1 MDIIGGGPITDD
13 DGRQEELLRVPDN
26 PFSPRQVIFDLIIV
40 SLIAGAF
47 WGTMTALASRSF
59 TASISVGAVS
69 ALIVFIIVAT
79 FAGANRK

>member
-1 MDIIGGGPITDD
+1 M
-13 DGRQEELLRVPDN
+13 PDN
-26 PFSPRQVIFDLIIV
+26 PFSPRQVILDMVIV

-47 WGTMTALASRSF
+47 WGTMTALASRSLI
-59 TASISVGAVS
+59 ASVSVGAVS

>member
-1 MDIIGGGPITDD
+1 M
-13 DGRQEELLRVPDN
+13 PDN
-26 PFSPRQVIFDLIIV
+26 PFGRRQVITDLIIV

-59 TASISVGAVS
+59 AASISVGAVT

>member
-1 MDIIGGGPITDD
+1 MP
-13 DGRQEELLRVPDN
+13 LVRVVRMPDN

-69 ALIVFIIVAT
+69 ALIVFVIVAF
-79 FAGANRK
+79 FASANRK

>member
-1 MDIIGGGPITDD
+1 MTLKRTILMP
-13 DGRQEELLRVPDN
+13 LVRVVRMPDN

-69 ALIVFIIVAT
+69 ALIVFIIVAF
-79 FAGANRK
+79 FASANRK

>member
-1 MDIIGGGPITDD
+1 M
-13 DGRQEELLRVPDN
+13 PDN
-26 PFSPRQVIFDLIIV
+26 PFSPRQVILDLVIV

-59 TASISVGAVS
+59 TASISIGAVS

>member
-1 MDIIGGGPITDD
+1 M
-13 DGRQEELLRVPDN
+13 PDN
-26 PFSPRQVIFDLIIV
+26 PFGRRQVILDLITV

>member
-1 MDIIGGGPITDD
+1 MPLV
-13 DGRQEELLRVPDN
+13 RMVRMPDN
-26 PFSPRQVIFDLIIV
+26 PFSPRQVILDLIIV

-69 ALIVFIIVAT
+69 ALIVFTIVAL
-79 FAGANRK
+79 FASANRK

>member
-1 MDIIGGGPITDD
+1 MTLKRTIPMPLVRMVGM
-13 DGRQEELLRVPDN
+13 PDN

>member
-1 MDIIGGGPITDD
+1 M
-13 DGRQEELLRVPDN
+13 PDN

-69 ALIVFIIVAT
+69 ALIVFIIVAA

>member
-1 MDIIGGGPITDD
+1 MTLKRTIPMP
-13 DGRQEELLRVPDN
+13 LVRVVRMPDN

-69 ALIVFIIVAT
+69 ALIIFIIVAF
-79 FAGANRK
+79 FASANRK

>member
-1 MDIIGGGPITDD
+1 MTLKRTIPMP
-13 DGRQEELLRVPDN
+13 LVRVVRMPDN

-69 ALIVFIIVAT
+69 ALIVFTIVAL
-79 FAGANRK
+79 FASANRK

>member
-26 PFSPRQVIFDLIIV
+26 PFSPRQVILDLIIA

-59 TASISVGAVS
+59 TASISVGAVTV
-69 ALIVFIIVAT
+69 LIVFIIVSF
-79 FAGANRK
+79 FASANRK

>member
-1 MDIIGGGPITDD
+1 M
-13 DGRQEELLRVPDN
+13 PDN
-26 PFSPRQVIFDLIIV
+26 PFSPRQVILDLIIV

-47 WGTMTALASRSF
+47 WGTMTALASRSLI
-59 TASISVGAVS
+59 ASVSVGAVS

>member
-1 MDIIGGGPITDD
+1 MTLKRTIPMP
-13 DGRQEELLRVPDN
+13 LVRVVRMPDN

-69 ALIVFIIVAT
+69 ALIVFIIVAF
-79 FAGANRK
+79 FASANRK

>member
-1 MDIIGGGPITDD
+1 MTLKRTIPMPLVGVV
-13 DGRQEELLRVPDN
+13 RMPDN

-69 ALIVFIIVAT
+69 ALIVFIIVAF
-79 FAGANRK
+79 FASANRK

>member
-1 MDIIGGGPITDD
+1 MP
-13 DGRQEELLRVPDN
+13 LVRVVRMPDN

>member
-1 MDIIGGGPITDD
+1 MTLKRTIPMPLV
-13 DGRQEELLRVPDN
+13 RMVRMPDN

>member
-1 MDIIGGGPITDD
+1 M
-13 DGRQEELLRVPDN
+13 PDN
-26 PFSPRQVIFDLIIV
+26 PFSPRQVIIDLIIV

-69 ALIVFIIVAT
+69 ALTVFIIVAT

>member
-1 MDIIGGGPITDD
+1 M
-13 DGRQEELLRVPDN
+13 PDN

-47 WGTMTALASRSF
+47 WGTMAALASRSF

-69 ALIVFIIVAT
+69 ALIVFIIVAA

>member
-1 MDIIGGGPITDD
+1 M
-13 DGRQEELLRVPDN
+13 PDN
-26 PFSPRQVIFDLIIV
+26 QFGRRQVILDLIIV

>member
-1 MDIIGGGPITDD
+1 MTLKRTIPMP
-13 DGRQEELLRVPDN
+13 LVRVVRMPDN
-26 PFSPRQVIFDLIIV
+26 QFGRRQVILDLIIV

-69 ALIVFIIVAT
+69 ALIVFIIVAF
-79 FAGANRK
+79 FASANRK

>member
-1 MDIIGGGPITDD
+1 MPLV
-13 DGRQEELLRVPDN
+13 RAVRMPDN

-69 ALIVFIIVAT
+69 ALIVFTIVAL
-79 FAGANRK
+79 FASANRK

>member
-1 MDIIGGGPITDD
+1 MTLKRTIPMP
-13 DGRQEELLRVPDN
+13 LVRVVRMPDN

>member
-1 MDIIGGGPITDD
+1 MDIIGGDPITDD

-47 WGTMTALASRSF
+47 WGTMTALASRSLI
-59 TASISVGAVS
+59 ASISVGAVS
-69 ALIVFIIVAT
+69 ALIVFIIVAF
-79 FAGANRK
+79 FASANRK

>member
-1 MDIIGGGPITDD
+1 M
-13 DGRQEELLRVPDN
+13 PDN

-59 TASISVGAVS
+59 TASISIGAVT

>member
-1 MDIIGGGPITDD
+1 MP
-13 DGRQEELLRVPDN
+13 LVRVVRMPDN

-69 ALIVFIIVAT
+69 ALIVFTIVAL
-79 FAGANRK
+79 FASANRK

>member
-1 MDIIGGGPITDD
+1 M
-13 DGRQEELLRVPDN
+13 PDN
-26 PFSPRQVIFDLIIV
+26 PFNPRQVIFDLIIV

-47 WGTMTALASRSF
+47 WGIMTALASRSLI
-59 TASISVGAVS
+59 ASVSVGAVS

>member
-1 MDIIGGGPITDD
+1 M
-13 DGRQEELLRVPDN
+13 PDN

-59 TASISVGAVS
+59 AASISVGAVT
-69 ALIVFIIVAT
+69 ALIVFTIVAF
-79 FAGANRK
+79 FASANRK

>member
-1 MDIIGGGPITDD
+1 M
-13 DGRQEELLRVPDN
+13 PDN
-26 PFSPRQVIFDLIIV
+26 HFSHRRVILDLIIV

-69 ALIVFIIVAT
+69 ALIVFTILAL
-79 FAGANRK
+79 FASANRK

>member
-40 SLIAGAF
+40 SLVAGAF

>member
-1 MDIIGGGPITDD
+1 M
-13 DGRQEELLRVPDN
+13 PDN
-26 PFSPRQVIFDLIIV
+26 PFSPRHVIFDLIIV
-40 SLIAGAF
+40 SLIAGSF

>member
-1 MDIIGGGPITDD
+1 M
-13 DGRQEELLRVPDN
+13 PDN
-26 PFSPRQVIFDLIIV
+26 PFSPRQVILDLIIV

-69 ALIVFIIVAT
+69 ALIVFTIVAL
-79 FAGANRK
+79 FARCILSRSK

>member
-1 MDIIGGGPITDD
+1 MTLKRTIPMP
-13 DGRQEELLRVPDN
+13 LVRVVRMPDN
-26 PFSPRQVIFDLIIV
+26 PFSPRQVILDLIIV

-69 ALIVFIIVAT
+69 ALIVFTIVAL
-79 FAGANRK
+79 FASANRK

>member
-13 DGRQEELLRVPDN
+13 DGRQEELLRMPDN

-69 ALIVFIIVAT
+69 ALIVFIIVAF
-79 FAGANRK
+79 FASANRK

>member
-1 MDIIGGGPITDD
+1 MP
-13 DGRQEELLRVPDN
+13 LVRVVRMPDN

-69 ALIVFIIVAT
+69 ALIVFIIVAF
-79 FAGANRK
+79 FASANRK